1 MDPTVSIIIPCYNE
15 QATICYL
22 LESVSRQTYPQAC
35 IEVIIADGQSTDQ
48 TRQEIE
54 RFRAE
59 QPGLSIRVVENPLR
73 NIPAGLNLALKAA
86 SHEVIVRLDA
96 HSIPRPDYVERCVC
110 ALTEG
115 LGDVVG
121 GVWDIQPGRTGPRGV
136 GWVARAISTA
146 AAHPLAVGDARY
158 RYTSQS
164 GLVDTVPFGAYKR
177 SLVERVGPYDERLLT
192 NEDYEF
198 FTRVRQ
204 DGGKIWLDP
213 AIRTVYF
220 ARPSLGQLARQYV
233 RYGYWKQRMLR
244 RYPGTLRWR
253 QALPPLFLLSLI
265 VLLLLSP
272 FFLQARVGLIGEL
285 GVYVGI
291 LFAAGLLS
299 ALRKKDPSL
308 MIGLPLAITV
318 MHFSWAAGFLWGMV
332 KRET

>member
-15 QATICYL
+15 QATIRYL

-35 IEVIIADGQSTDQ
+35 IEVIIADGRSTDR
-48 TRQEIE
+48 TRDEID
-54 RFRAE
+54 RFQAE
-59 QPGLSIRVVENPLR
+59 QPDLSIRVVENPKR
-73 NIPAGLNLALKAA
+73 NIPAGLNLALSAA
-86 SHEVIVRLDA
+86 RNEVVVRLDA
-96 HSIPRPDYVERCVC
+96 HSIPQPDYVERCVK
-110 ALTEG
+110 ALTHG

-121 GVWDIQPGRTGPRGV
+121 GVWDIQPGFPGPGIPGPGNP

-158 RYTSQS
+158 RYTTQS

-177 SLVERVGPYDERLLT
+177 SLVERVGPYDEHLLT

-220 ARPSLGQLARQYV
+220 ARSSLGQLARQYG

-272 FFLQARVGLIGEL
+272 FSSWPGWACSGNWVCIWASYSQRVCWRRGGKQIH
-285 GVYVGI
+285 
-291 LFAAGLLS
+291 
-299 ALRKKDPSL
+299 R
-308 MIGLPLAITV
+308 
-318 MHFSWAAGFLWGMV
+318 
-332 KRET
+332 